1 MLTNTINVS
10 EVLNDD
16 RQLRSLTGLG
26 RDEFEKLLNEF
37 TACMKENQLKNYK
50 RKPKKNR
57 QRKPGG
63 GRKSALG
70 SPEHQLLFILFYLK
84 NYPTYDVL
92 AFTFNMSLGCAF
104 ESVQR
109 LLPVLKQTQ
118 KNLKVL
124 PKRTT
129 DDPKELLQLIEN
141 ADHILIDATER
152 PIQRPKKPARQK
164 KHYSGKKGFH
174 TVKNTTVSDT
184 DKRILILGETV
195 PGSQHDDSLLKEE
208 LDPKVDWFA
217 STEVSVDL
225 GYQGIK
231 TDYSSFENIH
241 IPHKKP
247 RQSKKNPDPQL
258 TRKQKRENRRL
269 GRVRVLVEHAI
280 GGMKIFR
287 ILTIRLRNH
296 LKHLADD
303 FIFAAAGLWNLKN
316 SFVVQ

>member
-1 MLTNTINVS
+1 MNAINVS

-92 AFTFNMSLGCAF
+92 AFTFNSSLGCAF

-109 LLPVLKQTQ
+109 LLPILKQTQ

-129 DDPKELLQLIEN
+129 ECTLRDLTPYPLVNLPESFPQYLKHPTMTTVTIEL
-141 ADHILIDATER
+141 ADH
-152 PIQRPKKPARQK
+152 
-164 KHYSGKKGFH
+164 
-174 TVKNTTVSDT
+174 V
-184 DKRILILGETV
+184 
-195 PGSQHDDSLLKEE
+195 
-208 LDPKVDWFA
+208 
-217 STEVSVDL
+217 
-225 GYQGIK
+225 
-231 TDYSSFENIH
+231 
-241 IPHKKP
+241 
-247 RQSKKNPDPQL
+247 
-258 TRKQKRENRRL
+258 
-269 GRVRVLVEHAI
+269 
-280 GGMKIFR
+280 
-287 ILTIRLRNH
+287 
-296 LKHLADD
+296 
-303 FIFAAAGLWNLKN
+303 FAAMRYDPEQLAREMRLTAAATWYEQGRISQEMAATLAGLNRTDFLLALARMGKD
-316 SFVVQ
+316 SFQVDFADLDRELARG

>member
-1 MLTNTINVS
+1 MNTINVS
-10 EVLNDD
+10 EVLKDD

-37 TACMKENQLKNYK
+37 TTCMKENQLKNYE

-57 QRKPGG
+57 QRKAGG

-92 AFTFNMSLGCAF
+92 AFTFNISLGCAF

-141 ADHILIDATER
+141 VDHILIDLQNDPVSAR
-152 PIQRPKKPARQK
+152 KSQPDKKSITA
-164 KHYSGKKGFH
+164 GKKAFIL
-174 TVKNTTVSDT
+174 S
-184 DKRILILGETV
+184 RIPLSRTPIS
-195 PGSQHDDSLLKEE
+195 GS
-208 LDPKVDWFA
+208 
-217 STEVSVDL
+217 
-225 GYQGIK
+225 
-231 TDYSSFENIH
+231 
-241 IPHKKP
+241 
-247 RQSKKNPDPQL
+247 
-258 TRKQKRENRRL
+258 
-269 GRVRVLVEHAI
+269 
-280 GGMKIFR
+280 
-287 ILTIRLRNH
+287 
-296 LKHLADD
+296 
-303 FIFAAAGLWNLKN
+303 
-316 SFVVQ
+316 